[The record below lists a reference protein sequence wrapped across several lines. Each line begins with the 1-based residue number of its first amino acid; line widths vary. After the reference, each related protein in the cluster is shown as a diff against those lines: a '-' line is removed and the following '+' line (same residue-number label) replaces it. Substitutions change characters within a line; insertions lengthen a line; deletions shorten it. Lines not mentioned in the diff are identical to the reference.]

1 MTVGPGLVFAGEVQ
15 VDIRHLAAAEAQES
29 LEGDVKAVL
38 HILGAADR
46 AYLVRHVGAAAVGAI
61 HNEFTVPARGA
72 AIVGRQGVDL
82 RDAGHVGHQG
92 RTHGT
97 TGTNQVAVLQ
107 GTLHQLLGGHVH
119 HVVLAQNAAQ
129 LHVQAVHDQLRRVLA
144 VEPVD
149 LLPDEA
155 VQVLLGILQAGRE
168 QLAGQQLKGLNLVR
182 HQPGVADHDLVGLL
196 LPQIAELLQHLVGG
210 LEVDG
215 QGRVSVREL
224 FRGQQDM
231 AVHLV
236 LWLLEVDVTGG
247 TDGLAQLVAQADDG
261 SVQLP

>member
-1 MTVGPGLVFAGEVQ
+1 M
-15 VDIRHLAAAEAQES
+15 
-29 LEGDVKAVL
+29 
-38 HILGAADR
+38 
-46 AYLVRHVGAAAVGAI
+46 
-61 HNEFTVPARGA
+61 
-72 AIVGRQGVDL
+72 
-82 RDAGHVGHQG
+82 
-92 RTHGT
+92 
-97 TGTNQVAVLQ
+97 
-107 GTLHQLLGGHVH
+107 
-119 HVVLAQNAAQ
+119 
-129 LHVQAVHDQLRRVLA
+129 
-144 VEPVD
+144 D